1 MAGSKRLREAAVV
14 AGTLLAAIVALR
26 LSARNPGELSTLDRG
41 ILRLVSPA
49 QAAMSIIA
57 RAITGVAGRYVELT
71 HVRAENDTLVRE
83 NSKLRTELIEMR
95 RLAEESGRYQRLLGL
110 RDVTPAETIAARVI
124 AVDASPYFRVAR
136 VEIDRGDGMVRRGMP
151 VLTPEGVVGRINRVS
166 GKSSDV
172 MLLVDP
178 RSAIDVLIPRTGG
191 RGILRG
197 KSGENGYRCSIEY
210 LARGEPAREGD
221 AVVTSGLGGS
231 FPRNLAVGHI
241 THIFPGRGRAVPRR
255 RGHARRRLRSPRRR
269 AGDRGAAAGGRP
281 RSRLPPSARPGP
293 HGVPMRSAVTLS
305 VAFLLL
311 ILQSTVLE
319 IAPMHMVA
327 PSLGLLVVLHVGLSS
342 KWTVSSAAVVSFVTG
357 YLFDLVSG
365 APQGVHAFV
374 FVIMSLC
381 ARALATRVAVQGIV
395 LGAAAAFVTS
405 LISAALVVIVRA
417 QVAPEGGY
425 GGLRQAPVEALL
437 TGICGPFVLGLFRR
451 IDGKVDNARSRVGLA
466 RGPRPLGD
474 PAPWK

>member
-1 MAGSKRLREAAVV
+1 VV

-231 FPRNLAVGHI
+231 FPRNLAIGHI
-241 THIFPGRGRAVPRR
+241 THIFPGAVGLYQDVEVTPDVDF
-255 RGHARRRLRSPRRR
+255 ARL
-269 AGDRGAAAGGRP
+269 AD
-281 RSRLPPSARPGP
+281 
-293 HGVPMRSAVTLS
+293 
-305 VAFLLL
+305 
-311 ILQSTVLE
+311 VLV
-319 IAPMHMVA
+319 IVA
-327 PSLGLLVVLHVGLSS
+327 PPP
-342 KWTVSSAAVVSFVTG
+342 AADPDPGSHH
-357 YLFDLVSG
+357 L
-365 APQGVHAFV
+365 P
-374 FVIMSLC
+374 
-381 ARALATRVAVQGIV
+381 
-395 LGAAAAFVTS
+395 
-405 LISAALVVIVRA
+405 
-417 QVAPEGGY
+417 
-425 GGLRQAPVEALL
+425 
-437 TGICGPFVLGLFRR
+437 
-451 IDGKVDNARSRVGLA
+451 A
-466 RGPRPLGD
+466 RGLTVYR
-474 PAPWK
+474 